1 MFYELVSLIFC
12 KDLLISY
19 CFGVRSEKR
28 SDRDTERAKQGNGQ
42 FMCESYETYML
53 CCSLPNY
60 LGLNVKGLNL
70 EIMLFNKVWTKT
82 P

>member
-1 MFYELVSLIFC
+1 MKIDGTKHEKLFALTIFLVAMIMKHAWIGLVMFYELVSLIFC

-42 FMCESYETYML
+42 FM
-53 CCSLPNY
+53 
-60 LGLNVKGLNL
+60 
-70 EIMLFNKVWTKT
+70 
-82 P
+82 